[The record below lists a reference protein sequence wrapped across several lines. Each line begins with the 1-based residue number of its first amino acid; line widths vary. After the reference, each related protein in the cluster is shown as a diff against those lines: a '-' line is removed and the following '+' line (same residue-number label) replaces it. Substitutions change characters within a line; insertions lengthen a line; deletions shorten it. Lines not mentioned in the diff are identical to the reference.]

1 MTSRPTVPDPFGARA
16 TLRAGGTDYDYHRLD
31 AVADRLDLGSL
42 PVTIKIL
49 LENLLRHAGAGVV
62 REEDVETLLAWRPG
76 SAAEAEI
83 PFMPARVL
91 LQDFTGVPA
100 VVDLAVMRDAMADL
114 GGDPSRVNPLVP
126 ADLVIDHSVQ
136 IDRFGTPGSFAFNV
150 EREYDRNGE
159 RYQLL
164 RWAQT
169 AFGDLRV
176 VPPGTGIVHQ
186 VNLEFLATVIV
197 DRPGPAGGRL
207 AFPDTVVGT
216 DSHTTMV
223 NGLGVLG
230 YGVGGIEAEAVLLG
244 QPLYQPMPHVVG
256 VRLHGALPRG
266 STATDLVLVVTELL
280 RAHGVVGS
288 FVEFAGD
295 GLATLALADRAT
307 ISNMSPEFGATST
320 LFPIDDETLSYLRL
334 TGRSPER
341 VDLVER
347 YARTQGLWR
356 EPGDGPTFDELL
368 ELDLGGIEPSV
379 AGPRRPQDRVPLTD
393 LRDNFRTNFP
403 HGVDGP
409 IDTMQADAPVPGDGA
424 VEDASAASFPASDP
438 TSFAAADREGTPP
451 ADPIVVDAPPVD
463 GGAYRPIA
471 VEVGGQAVTIRTGS
485 VAIAAITSCTNTS
498 NPTVMVG
505 AGLLARNAVARGLRV
520 GPAVKT
526 SLAPGSRA
534 VTGYLEAAGLMDPLE
549 KLGFAL
555 AGYGC
560 TTCIGNSGP
569 LDEAVAAAVEANDLV
584 VAAVL
589 SGNRNF
595 EGRIHPLARASY
607 LASPPLVVAFA
618 LAGRV
623 DIDLTT
629 EPLGTGGDG
638 RPVFLADI
646 WPEPDEIRSVIADA
660 IDPALFI
667 RTYATVFEGDDRW
680 RALPIP
686 AGDRYVW
693 ETDSTYIAKPPFFD
707 GLAFEP
713 RPVAD
718 ILDAR
723 VLAVLG
729 DSVTTDHISP
739 AGSIAP
745 WSPAGQW
752 LQAHGVGPLEF
763 NSYGARRGHH
773 EVMARGTFANIRLRN
788 RLVDDKEGPYTLH
801 LPDGD
806 EGFIY
811 DIAMRYATEGTP
823 LGIIAGRE
831 YGSGSSRDW
840 AAKGPALLGVR
851 FVIAESFERIHRS
864 NLVGMGILPLQF
876 QPGESAASLGLS
888 GRETLSVVGL
898 DRGLTPRQT
907 VTVLARSDA
916 GTERRFGVIARL
928 DGPIDVEYY
937 HGGGILPTVLRR
949 LAGDS
954 ATA

>member
-1 MTSRPTVPDPFGARA
+1 MTSRTTIPDPFGARA
-16 TLRAGGTDYDYHRLD
+16 TLRVGGTDYTYSRLEG
-31 AVADRLDLGSL
+31 VADRIDLATL
-42 PVTIKIL
+42 PVTVKIL
-49 LENLLRHAGAGVV
+49 LENLLRHAGGGVV
-62 REEDVETLLAWRPG
+62 RAEDVEALLAWRPG

-114 GGDPSRVNPLVP
+114 GGDPAKVNPLVP

-136 IDRFGTPGSFAFNV
+136 IDQFGTPGAFAFNV

-169 AFGDLRV
+169 AFRDLRV

-186 VNLEFLATVIV
+186 VNLEFLATVV
-197 DRPGPAGGRL
+197 TDLEDGAGRL

-223 NGLGVLG
+223 NGLGGLG

-256 VRLHGALPRG
+256 VRLRGALPRG
-266 STATDLVLVVTELL
+266 STATDLVLVVTEML
-280 RAHGVVGS
+280 RSHGVVGS

-295 GLATLALADRAT
+295 GLATLALADRTT

-320 LFPIDDETLSYLRL
+320 LFPIDEETLTYLRL
-334 TGRSPER
+334 TGRSAEH
-341 VDLVER
+341 VALVES
-347 YARTQGLWR
+347 YAKAQGLWR
-356 EPGDGPTFDELL
+356 EPGDGPTFDETL
-368 ELDLGGIEPSV
+368 ELDLASVEPSV
-379 AGPRRPQDRVPLTD
+379 AGPRRPQDRVELPGLPA
-393 LRDNFRTNFP
+393 NFRTAFP
-403 HGVDGP
+403 V
-409 IDTMQADAPVPGDGA
+409 AAPSNATREDLGRLTDEGGTTGATDNGSVAIEIDGA
-424 VEDASAASFPASDP
+424 AA
-438 TSFAAADREGTPP
+438 
-451 ADPIVVDAPPVD
+451 V
-463 GGAYRPIA
+463 
-471 VEVGGQAVTIRTGS
+471 IRHGS

-520 GPAVKT
+520 SPAVKT
-526 SLAPGSRA
+526 SLAPGSRV
-534 VTGYLEAAGLMDPLE
+534 VTSYLEAAGLMAPLE
-549 KLGFAL
+549 ALGFAL

-569 LDEAVAAAVEANDLV
+569 LDDAVAAAIEANDLV

-623 DIDLTT
+623 DIDLTS
-629 EPLGTGGDG
+629 EPLGTGSDG
-638 RPVFLADI
+638 RPVFLGDI
-646 WPEPDEIRSVIADA
+646 WPEPDEIRSVIAGA
-660 IDPALFI
+660 IDPELFR

-686 AGDRYVW
+686 SGDRYAW
-693 ETDSTYIAKPPFFD
+693 EAGSTYIAKPPFFD
-707 GLAFEP
+707 GLAFDAP
-713 RPVAD
+713 HVGD
-718 ILDAR
+718 IAGAR
-723 VLAVLG
+723 VLAVVG

-752 LQAHGVGPLEF
+752 LQAHGVGPLQF
-763 NSYGARRGHH
+763 NSYGARRGQH
-773 EVMARGTFANIRLRN
+773 EVMVRGTFANIRLRN
-788 RLVDDKEGPYTLH
+788 RLVEGKEGPYTVH
-801 LPDGD
+801 LPDGE

-811 DIAMRYATEGTP
+811 DVAMRYVAEGVP
-823 LGIIAGRE
+823 LAIIAGRE

-876 QPGESAASLGLS
+876 KPGESPTSLGLT
-888 GRETLSVVGL
+888 GRESYAVSGL
-898 DRGLTPRQT
+898 EGGPTPRQT
-907 VTVLARSDA
+907 VAVLARSDD
-916 GTERRFGVIARL
+916 GSERRFDTIARL

-937 HGGGILPTVLRR
+937 LGGGILPTVLRR
-949 LAGDS
+949 LAS
-954 ATA
+954 EA